1 MNLKYIG
8 RSLIVLGLILIIL
21 GIVFTLQSRAIV
33 GPSSSFMYSNPS
45 WTINGSIDIGAGI
58 AIFVLGIILWR
69 LSFR

>member
-45 WTINGSIDIGAGI
+45 WTINGSIVIGAGI